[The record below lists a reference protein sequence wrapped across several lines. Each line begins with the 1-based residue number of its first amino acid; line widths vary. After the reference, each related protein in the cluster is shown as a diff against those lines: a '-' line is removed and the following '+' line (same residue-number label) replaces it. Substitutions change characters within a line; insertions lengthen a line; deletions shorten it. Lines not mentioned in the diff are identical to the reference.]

1 MRKILVCVVATALVL
16 TGCSD
21 PLAGNRQQQ
30 DIVLGSADFAESE
43 VLMHIYAEALRS
55 TGTEVQTK
63 PRIGAREFYVQAV
76 RDGEIT
82 VMPDYTGNLLQQL
95 DPQSD
100 ATETGQVRQKLEQAL
115 PAELQLLQHAPAQNT
130 DMLTVTENTAASG
143 VRSMQDLGPRCGNL
157 VLGAPAEWK
166 ERWQERIAELYG
178 CRFAEIRS
186 IEAGTLTVD
195 ALTGGD
201 IQVANLFS
209 TSAQIRGNRLVQLDD
224 PKNMF
229 PAQNVVPLVHRDALD
244 QRQTAALD
252 RVSATLDTDDLTRIN
267 ERLELDKAN
276 PVDVARDY
284 VRGLGM

>member
-1 MRKILVCVVATALVL
+1 MRRILVCAAAAALVL

-30 DIVLGSADFAESE
+30 GIVLGSADFAESE

-55 TGTEVQTK
+55 TGTEVETT

-82 VMPDYTGNLLQQL
+82 VMPDYTGNLLEQL
-95 DPQSD
+95 DPESA
-100 ATETGQVRQKLEQAL
+100 ATETGQVRRELDRAL
-115 PAELQLLQHAPAQNT
+115 PPELQLLQHAPAEDT
-130 DMLTVTENTAASG
+130 DVLTVTGDTAADG
-143 VRSMQDLGPRCGNL
+143 VRSMQDLGPRCREF

-166 ERWQERIAELYG
+166 QRWQERIAELYD

-186 IEAGTLTVD
+186 VEAGTLTVD

-209 TSAQIRGNRLVQLDD
+209 TSAQIRANGLVPLDD

-244 QRQTAALD
+244 PQQTAVLD
-252 RVSATLDTDDLTRIN
+252 RVSASLDTADLTRLN
-267 ERLELDKAN
+267 ERLEQDKAN
-276 PVDVARDY
+276 PVDVAREY
-284 VRGLGM
+284 VRELGI

>member
-1 MRKILVCVVATALVL
+1 MRKILVCAVAAALVL

-30 DIVLGSADFAESE
+30 GIVLGSADFAESE

-63 PRIGAREFYVQAV
+63 PRIGAREFYVQAL

-82 VMPDYTGNLLQQL
+82 MMPDYTGNLLQQL
-95 DPQSD
+95 DPRSE
-100 ATETGQVRQKLEQAL
+100 ATGTDQVRQDLEQAL
-115 PAELQLLQHAPAQNT
+115 PPELQLLQQAPAEDT
-130 DMLTVTENTAASG
+130 DVLTVTGETAAG
-143 VRSMQDLGPRCGNL
+143 GLRSMDDLAPRCGDL

-166 ERWQERIAELYG
+166 ERWEERIAELYG

-186 IEAGTLTVD
+186 VEAGTLTVD
-195 ALTGGD
+195 ALTGDD

-209 TSAQIRGNRLVQLDD
+209 TSAQIRGNGLVQLDD
-224 PKNMF
+224 PKDMF

-244 QRQTAALD
+244 PQQTAAVD
-252 RVSATLDTDDLTRIN
+252 RVSASLDTDDLTRIN

-284 VRGLGM
+284 VRGLGG